1 MSYQL
6 IIRAR
11 CMVLL
16 ASMLLNGCAG
26 TPSRG
31 SSLRYSGP
39 DSVTNSCRQSPALC
53 AKTPGEQPLLPLS
66 GPAAVAASAGITG
79 QGVVRALE
87 ASTQARVD
95 EVLKECADLAR
106 SEVLL
111 RHLGN
116 RSPTPAECNEVV
128 SREARGKP
136 VTRAMQWGQLMH
148 QEALKCTE
156 DTLNELLPGRF
167 SLEQCYRYDPESG
180 RVSLVSI
187 EERQALLRQGR
198 GCELLGSLVPDVVI
212 HTGRPLEVEAIYD
225 FKFPCVNSDEVPSWR
240 VYPPGHPHAGLRQGA
255 VYRNAFNTSV
265 GRVVPRLGVI
275 R

>member
-1 MSYQL
+1 
-6 IIRAR
+6 
-11 CMVLL
+11 
-16 ASMLLNGCAG
+16 
-26 TPSRG
+26 
-31 SSLRYSGP
+31 
-39 DSVTNSCRQSPALC
+39 
-53 AKTPGEQPLLPLS
+53 
-66 GPAAVAASAGITG
+66 
-79 QGVVRALE
+79 VVRALE

-116 RSPTPAECNEVV
+116 RSPTRAECNEVV
-128 SREARGKP
+128 SMDTRSKP
-136 VTRAMQWGQLMH
+136 VTRAMHWGQLMH

-156 DTLNELLPGRF
+156 DTLNEFLPGRF

-180 RVSLVSI
+180 RVSLVSP

-212 HTGRPLEVEAIYD
+212 HTGNPLEAEAVYD
-225 FKFPCVNSDEVPSWR
+225 FKFPCVNGDGVPSWR
-240 VYPPGHPHAGLRQGA
+240 EYPPGHPHAGLKQGE
-255 VYRNAFNTSV
+255 VYLDAFKTSV
-265 GRVVPRLGVI
+265 RRVAPRWGVI